1 MQTLP
6 AGIDR
11 FVVGNLAADEM
22 MKRRVL
28 LVDDEEG
35 VLQVCEAALRQLAG
49 VEVATESSSRRAIER
64 LAAEGFDLLVSDIRM
79 PEVTGLELL
88 RAARQTDPNLA
99 AIILTGFPSVESAVE
114 SMKLGAVDYLV
125 KPFSIEQ
132 FQAAVRSQLEGSRL
146 REENRLLRR
155 QMERAYCCGDILGES
170 AVMRKLCEKIQR
182 TCETD
187 FDVLIVG
194 ETGTGKE
201 LVARAIHKR
210 SKRRQGPF
218 VPVNC
223 GAIPEE
229 LMEREFFGHE
239 RGAFTGA
246 NSRGLGLLEYA
257 HGGTFFLD
265 EINQLPQ
272 RLQGKLLRVLQER
285 RLRRVGGTEEI
296 EFDVRIVA
304 ASSVSLDEEVRQA
317 RFRPDLYHRINVA
330 RIEVPPLRERTED
343 IPLLANRFLDHYSR
357 ELGRATAPL
366 GAEVMEVLVNYSWP
380 GNVRELQNVIK
391 RTLAWAREE
400 SIRLDDLPEEIVTR
414 AGEKKPVGVGSFF
427 QTREIHLKSFETEY
441 FTKLLRQS
449 GGDVS
454 SAAREAQLPRGTF
467 YRLLKKHA
475 LNAADFRPGREVPG
489 PGGSPAR

>member
-1 MQTLP
+1 MRIVT
-6 AGIDR
+6 IVKHR
-11 FVVGNLAADEM
+11 I
-22 MKRRVL
+22 L

-35 VLQVCEAALRQLAG
+35 VLGVCVAALRSLPD
-49 VEVATESSSRRAIER
+49 VEIVAESSSRRASER
-64 LAAEGFDLLVSDIRM
+64 LAAESFDLLVSDIRM
-79 PEVTGLELL
+79 PEMSGLELL
-88 RAARQTDPNLA
+88 RTARERDPDLA
-99 AIILTGFPSVESAVE
+99 AIILTGFPSIESAVE
-114 SMKLGAVDYLV
+114 SMKLGAVDYLA
-125 KPFSIEQ
+125 KPFTIQQLQSV
-132 FQAAVRSQLEGSRL
+132 VRSQLEGKRL

-155 QMERAYCCGDILGES
+155 QMERAYCCGEILGES
-170 AVMRKLCEKIQR
+170 TAMRRLCEKIQR

-265 EINQLPQ
+265 ELNQLPL

-285 RLRRVGGTEEI
+285 KLRRVGGTQEI
-296 EFDVRIVA
+296 DFEVRIVA
-304 ASSVSLDEEVRQA
+304 ASSVSLEEEVRQS
-317 RFRPDLYHRINVA
+317 RFRADLYHRINVA
-330 RIEVPPLRERTED
+330 RIEVPPLRERAQD
-343 IPLLANRFLDHYSR
+343 IPLLANRFLEHYSR
-357 ELGRATAPL
+357 ELDRGTIKL
-366 GAEVMEVLVNYSWP
+366 GSDVMEVLVNYSWP

-391 RTLAWAREE
+391 RALAWAREE
-400 SIRLDDLPEEIVTR
+400 TIVLEDLPEEIVAH
-414 AGEKKPVGVGSFF
+414 AGRTNHANVGGFF
-427 QTREIHLKSFETEY
+427 QTRESHLKSFETEY
-441 FTKLLRQS
+441 FGKLLRECD
-449 GGDVS
+449 GDVS
-454 SAAREAQLPRGTF
+454 SAAREAQLPRGTL
-467 YRLLKKHA
+467 YRLLKKNA
-475 LNAADFRPGREVPG
+475 LDPSNFRSTG
-489 PGGSPAR
+489 

>member
-1 MQTLP
+1 M
-6 AGIDR
+6 
-11 FVVGNLAADEM
+11 V
-22 MKRRVL
+22 KHRVL

-35 VLQVCEAALRQLAG
+35 VLQVCVAALKGLAD
-49 VEVATESSSRRAIER
+49 VDVSAEASSRHAAER
-64 LAAEGFDLLVSDIRM
+64 LSAESFDLLISDIRM
-79 PEVTGLELL
+79 PEISGLELL
-88 RAARQTDPNLA
+88 RTARQIDPHLA
-99 AIILTGFPSVESAVE
+99 AIILTGFPTIESAVE

-125 KPFSIEQ
+125 KPFTLEQ
-132 FQAAVRSQLEGSRL
+132 LAAAVRSQLEGKRL

-155 QMERAYCCGDILGES
+155 QIERAYCCGDILGES
-170 AVMRKLCEKIQR
+170 PVMRRLCEKIQR
-182 TCETD
+182 TCETN

-210 SKRRQGPF
+210 SKRREGPF

-246 NSRGLGLLEYA
+246 NSRSLGLLEYA
-257 HGGTFFLD
+257 NGGTFFLD
-265 EINQLPQ
+265 ELNQLPQ

-285 RLRRVGGTEEI
+285 KLRRVGGTEEI
-296 EFDVRIVA
+296 DFDVRIVA
-304 ASSVSLDEEVRQA
+304 ASSVSLDEEVRQS

-330 RIEVPPLRERTED
+330 RIEVPPLRERQED
-343 IPLLANRFLDHYSR
+343 IPLLAKRFLEHYSG
-357 ELGRATAPL
+357 ELNRGAAQFT
-366 GAEVMEVLVNYSWP
+366 AEVMEVLVAYSWP

-400 SIRLDDLPEEIVTR
+400 TIRVEDLPEEIVAQ
-414 AGEKKPVGVGSFF
+414 AGVRSINGMGGFF
-427 QTREIHLKSFETEY
+427 QSRETHIKSFETEY
-441 FTKLLRQS
+441 FGKLLRDCQ
-449 GGDVS
+449 GDVT

-475 LNAADFRPGREVPG
+475 LNPSEFRTTR
-489 PGGSPAR
+489 